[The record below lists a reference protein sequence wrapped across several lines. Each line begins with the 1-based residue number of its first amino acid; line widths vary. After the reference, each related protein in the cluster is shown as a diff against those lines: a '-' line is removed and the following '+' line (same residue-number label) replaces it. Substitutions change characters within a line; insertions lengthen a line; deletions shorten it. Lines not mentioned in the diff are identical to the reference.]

1 MKEQFKYRSR
11 NINLFH
17 LQSVLLDSIKVLL
30 LTVFL
35 FSFSLT
41 ISAKKNNKLDPTR
54 KTRPKIGL
62 VLSGGGAKGFA
73 HIGALKVI
81 RDAGIEVDYIAGT
94 SMGSLVGGLYAI
106 GYSPEFIETLVRSQ
120 NWTDL
125 LLDKI
130 NRRQLS
136 LDEKNYNEQQF
147 ISFPVTKE
155 KISLPFGIKYGQNIS
170 LLLSKLAT
178 PVYQHQSF
186 KNFQTPFL
194 CVGTAIATGESVL
207 IEEGN
212 LAEAMRASMAI
223 PSVFTPVMVEGK
235 LLVDGG
241 LVNNFPAKEL
251 AERGCDIIIG
261 VDVQSHKDFQ
271 IEDLSTITSILDRS
285 AGFYRKALNDTAM
298 KYVDYYIQPDI
309 TGYGVGS
316 FGDYDSIML
325 RGERAGLE
333 NLSRLDSLAIYL
345 KSFPDYELK
354 IRDLEPM
361 THFVLDSVV
370 VMGNKIVPTET
381 LKALFDEEKGDV
393 IEVEDLEELIEQ
405 IYGSLFFKTA
415 KYSLLPGNNGAIVKL
430 EVEEDELGS
439 IGLGLHYDS
448 DYKAGILITS
458 RFRNLLL
465 KNTLFETTLGLSEN
479 PHFGLKYYQNRGLLP
494 SFGFAANWFS
504 FSFIDYVNGKDKIGE
519 YQMSNLLVELYIQ
532 SVSRKNISLGG
543 GIQMEVSSLRN
554 DIGIDFG
561 VNNSQFS
568 QTFFNFFAFLKVD
581 RWDHSFFPHDG
592 GKLDLNAIFI
602 TEFLQGGNMNFGE
615 KATVLSAVYDKAI
628 PLGSKW
634 TLRPRASVGLTFGT
648 GLYMSHLFTLGGQGA
663 HYLPGM
669 TSFSGLDVFQ
679 LSGTQMLAGRLRLQ
693 YNIYKRHYVMATVDA
708 GNTTFNKSDLFYID
722 NSAIGYGLTWGY
734 SSIIGPIELSVMG
747 SNYRSISGYLNIGF
761 WF

>member
-1 MKEQFKYRSR
+1 MSTYWQWRNVLFKIGTLKSGFLRW
-11 NINLFH
+11 ILFC
-17 LQSVLLDSIKVLL
+17 LILI
-30 LTVFL
+30 L
-35 FSFSLT
+35 FSSIT
-41 ISAKKNNKLDPTR
+41 YAKPVKLDTAR
-54 KTRPKIGL
+54 KTRPKVGL

-81 RDAGIEVDYIAGT
+81 RDAGIEIDYIAGT

-106 GYSPEFIETLVRSQ
+106 GYSPEFIENLVRSQ
-120 NWTDL
+120 DWTEL

-170 LLLSKLAT
+170 LLLSTLVT

-186 KNFQTPFL
+186 KDFQTPFL
-194 CVGTAIATGESVL
+194 CIGTAIANGESVV
-207 IEEGN
+207 IEDGN

-223 PSVFTPVMVEGK
+223 PTVFTPVMINGK
-235 LLVDGG
+235 LIVDGG

-261 VDVQSHKDFQ
+261 VDVQTHKDYQ
-271 IEDLSTITSILDRS
+271 VQDLNTITAILDRS
-285 AGFYRKALNDTAM
+285 AGFYRRALNDTALN
-298 KYVDYYIQPDI
+298 YVDYYIQPDI
-309 TGYGVGS
+309 RGYGVGS

-325 RGERAGLE
+325 RGERAGLA
-333 NLSRLDSLAIYL
+333 NKSRLDSLATYL
-345 KSFPDYELK
+345 NTFPDYELK
-354 IRDLEPM
+354 IRDLQPM
-361 THFVLDSVV
+361 SHFVLDSVV
-370 VMGNKIVPTET
+370 VVGNEAVSTQS
-381 LKALFDEEKGDV
+381 LKTLFDEEKDNIV
-393 IEVEDLEELIEQ
+393 EVNDLEEFIEQ
-405 IYGSLFFKTA
+405 VYGSLFFKTVR
-415 KYSLLPGNNGAIVKL
+415 YSLLPGRNGAILKI

-458 RFRNLLL
+458 RFRNLLIN
-465 KNTLFETTLGLSEN
+465 NTLLETTLGLSEN
-479 PHFGLKYYQNRGLLP
+479 PHLGLKYYQNRGILP
-494 SFGFAANWFS
+494 SFGFGAKWFS
-504 FSFIDYVNGKDKIGE
+504 FSFIDYQNGKDKVGE
-519 YQMSNLLVELYIQ
+519 YQMSNLVVELYLQ
-532 SVSRKNISLGG
+532 SISRRNISIGG
-543 GIQMEVSSLRN
+543 GAQMEVSSLRN

-581 RWDHSFFPHDG
+581 RWDHSFFPHSG
-592 GKLDLNAIFI
+592 GKLDVNAVFI
-602 TEFLQGGNMNFGE
+602 TEFLQGGNLNLGE
-615 KATVLSAVYDKAI
+615 KATILSAVYDKAI

-648 GLYMSHLFTLGGQGA
+648 GIYVSHMFMLGGQGA
-663 HYLPGM
+663 HYLSGM
-669 TSFSGLDVFQ
+669 TSFSGLNVFQ
-679 LSGTQMLAGRLRLQ
+679 LSGTQMLAARLRLQ
-693 YNIYKRHYVMATVDA
+693 YNIYKKHYIMATVDV
-708 GNTTFNKSDLFYID
+708 GNTTFNKSELFYVD

-734 SSIIGPIELSVMG
+734 NSVVGPIELSVMG
-747 SNYRSISGYLNIGF
+747 SNYRSISGFLNIGF